1 MCCLYDRHDPARG
14 TAGTVPER
22 GTAAAHGC
30 AAPPPFPPITYVRR
44 LRAASIPP
52 PELRV
57 ESGSRSGPEK
67 GTELKVLVYVTDGS
81 RGDVQPYLA
90 LAYALNRA
98 GHTATLVGPRLYGDF
113 AAEFDVPFAPLN
125 DELVRL
131 QSSPEVRGLYLNNDD
146 PQVQRR
152 LRESTIALFPRVFP
166 LMMREMWDAASDG
179 ADLIV
184 YSPSSRQV
192 THQIAERLGVPHVL
206 ASLYPHHVVSREYSP
221 GPGLRPTATN
231 LEDHARVNRPLEPPL
246 SDWVGQWRTDVLGLA
261 PRDDYTDFR
270 TDVHG
275 NPTPVLHGFSPHVLK
290 PAADWPEWVHTT
302 GFWTLPRRP
311 DWQPPAELVRF
322 LEQGPTPI
330 SVGFGSM
337 FGGDPEATGELV
349 VEAVSAAGERA
360 VVVEGWGGIRVVD
373 PPENVMVVRDVPYD
387 WLFPRVRAAV
397 HAGGTGTYNAAL
409 VAGLPQ
415 MACPFH
421 NEQQMWADHVH
432 GLGVSAPPVKFRE
445 LTAEA
450 LRSGIVTAT
459 TDPAIA
465 RNAQR
470 LAEKLSPESP
480 LEDAV
485 RVLERVRRAGS
496 GKRA

>member
-1 MCCLYDRHDPARG
+1 MRGAPA
-14 TAGTVPER
+14 V
-22 GTAAAHGC
+22 
-30 AAPPPFPPITYVRR
+30 PPITYVRR

-206 ASLYPHHVVSREYSP
+206 ASLYPHNVVSREYSP
-221 GPGLRPTATN
+221 GPGLQPTATN

-496 GKRA
+496 GRRA

>member
-221 GPGLRPTATN
+221 GPGLQPTATN

-496 GKRA
+496 GRRA